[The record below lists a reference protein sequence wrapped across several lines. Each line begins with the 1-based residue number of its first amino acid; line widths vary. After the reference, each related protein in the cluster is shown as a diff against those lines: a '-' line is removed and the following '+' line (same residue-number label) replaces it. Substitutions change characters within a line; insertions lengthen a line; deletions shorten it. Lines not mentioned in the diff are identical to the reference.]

1 MFKINVGAESQ
12 LHNIR
17 DNMDFLKCVK
27 CLLFIFSN
35 IYRLNLR
42 YAFNFDQFFIMLKNN
57 CYNSPRFMHICVSF
71 NLTVNNFYMNLKFFG
86 AVALLLGLINP
97 LNAMPF
103 DPLIGTWKVIDDRT
117 GYYVSEIVIRK
128 NSKTQQYSAVVTKN
142 RQAPGVEN
150 PDACGKCQGVLKDQP
165 IFGMEVLKGM
175 VANNSN
181 TQFKKGVWLSIQ
193 DGQTYD
199 IEARLNDSRD
209 QMKVF
214 GKAINANTTSA
225 MTWKKF

>member
-1 MFKINVGAESQ
+1 
-12 LHNIR
+12 
-17 DNMDFLKCVK
+17 
-27 CLLFIFSN
+27 
-35 IYRLNLR
+35 
-42 YAFNFDQFFIMLKNN
+42 
-57 CYNSPRFMHICVSF
+57 MHICVSF

-181 TQFKKGVWLSIQ
+181 TQFNKGVWLSIQ